1 MGILSL
7 QDISVVY
14 RSSGKEVHA
23 INHISLEIEKGQSL
37 GIVGESGSGKT
48 TLIMAVLRLL
58 PRGLTSVSGQAF
70 LEGKDILKM
79 SAEELSGIR
88 WMKMS
93 VVFQKAMNALSPVH
107 KIGTFIGD
115 IYRVHHPGA
124 SREEVRK
131 AIVEMLNLVN
141 LPERVYDLYPH
152 ELSGGMMQRVSIAM
166 SLIFK
171 PQILIMDEATTA
183 LDVVTQNQILEE
195 IVQLEEK
202 LGITR
207 IMITHDMSVVSS
219 TCKKVAVLYAGSLME
234 TGSVEEVMVHP
245 LHPYTQGL
253 IESFPRFDSD
263 SHEPL
268 KSIGGS
274 LPDLANLAPGCV
286 FAPRCSKA
294 CDICRQKTPEMK
306 AYDNGR
312 RAACHFA
319 GGYVNE
325 K

>member
-23 INHISLEIEKGQSL
+23 INHVSLEIEKGQSL

-58 PRGLTSVSGQAF
+58 PKGMTSVSGRAL
-70 LEGKDILKM
+70 LEGKDLLAM
-79 SAEELSGIR
+79 GSDELSAIR
-88 WMKMS
+88 WKKLS

-115 IYRVHHPGA
+115 IYRIHYP
-124 SREEVRK
+124 RTPKEEVRK
-131 AIVEMLNLVN
+131 TIVEMLNLVN

-195 IVQLEEK
+195 IVQLEK
-202 LGITR
+202 KMGITR
-207 IMITHDMSVVSS
+207 IMITHDMSVVSA
-219 TCKKVAVLYAGSLME
+219 TCRNVAVLYAGSLME
-234 TGSVEEVMVHP
+234 TGSVAEVMVNP

-286 FAPRCSKA
+286 FAPRCGKA
-294 CDICRQKTPEMK
+294 CDICRRKTPEMK
-306 AYDNGR
+306 EYGDGR
-312 RAACHFA
+312 WAACHFA
-319 GGYVNE
+319 GGYTHE